1 MSLDLSNDYG
11 SSSSSSSGGSFDYGS
26 AFGGVGAAIG
36 LGASIFGVSKQYN
49 AVKQEAA
56 TQQDQIKLEQQVEDQ
71 KRQAMELTAKRS
83 SMQDFRQA
91 QVARSMATQNAT
103 NQGAQFGSGL
113 QGGLA
118 QVSGQSNTN
127 QLGIMQNLM
136 IGRNMYNLESQIS
149 QDKIKMSQEK
159 SQEAEGGA
167 ISSIGGALG
176 KSIGP
181 LGNLGMQLAPLI
193 FL

>member
-1 MSLDLSNDYG
+1 MSFQTPFLGGNGGG
-11 SSSSSSSGGSFDYGS
+11 SSGSFDYGS

-36 LGASIFGVSKQYN
+36 LGASIFGVSKQYE
-49 AVKQEAA
+49 ASKQEAA
-56 TQQDQIKLEQQVEDQ
+56 TQQDQIRLEQQVEDQ

-83 SMQDFRQA
+83 SMQDLRQA

-103 NQGAQFGSGL
+103 NQGAQFGAGL

-149 QDKIKMSQEK
+149 QDKIRMSQEK
-159 SQEAEGGA
+159 SEEAEGGA
-167 ISSIGGALG
+167 IAGIGGAIG

-181 LGNLGMQLAPLI
+181 LANLGMQLAPLI
-193 FL
+193 FR